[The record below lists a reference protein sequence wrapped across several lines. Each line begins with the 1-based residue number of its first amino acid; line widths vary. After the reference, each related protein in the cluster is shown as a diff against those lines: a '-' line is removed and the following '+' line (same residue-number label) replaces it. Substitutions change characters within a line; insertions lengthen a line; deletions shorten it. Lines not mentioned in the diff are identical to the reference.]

1 MGATNIN
8 VVHLSLHL
16 FRGSR
21 SFSSPESAVLLVSA
35 KQKKRDS
42 RDAHSTAYH
51 GGGGAGGVRELG
63 GGGRGGV
70 VLIFK

>member
-1 MGATNIN
+1 VGATNIN

-16 FRGSR
+16 FRGWR

-51 GGGGAGGVRELG
+51 GGGRS
-63 GGGRGGV
+63 GRGSGIGGGV